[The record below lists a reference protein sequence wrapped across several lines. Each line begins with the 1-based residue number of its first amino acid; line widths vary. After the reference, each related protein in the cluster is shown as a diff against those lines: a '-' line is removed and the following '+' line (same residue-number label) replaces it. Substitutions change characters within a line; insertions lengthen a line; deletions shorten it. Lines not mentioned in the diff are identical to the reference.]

1 MFSELN
7 LNAADLIPLW
17 AFRFVD
23 VKESKSRFSSW
34 ALAVAAPA
42 GSCFPFGDSVLP
54 RSGRCVKCDMRGR

>member
-23 VKESKSRFSSW
+23 VKE
-34 ALAVAAPA
+34 LV
-42 GSCFPFGDSVLP
+42 GVG
-54 RSGRCVKCDMRGR
+54 SGRPG